1 MRALRITRD
10 AEPSQETEAL
20 RHWAERR
27 RELLLEDK
35 LDALVAVL
43 ERLVTALEHWGAS

>member
-1 MRALRITRD
+1 VRPLRITRD

-43 ERLVTALEHWGAS
+43 ERLVATLEQRGAS